1 MGATKATTPAGSKP
15 ADEPSGKTQ
24 YKELGDGAVSGNL
37 TRDPELRYTPG
48 GRAIANMR
56 VASTERHQDP
66 ATGEW
71 HDKGTAFYDVLAW
84 GNQGERCAERLRKGM
99 RVVALGRWQEQ
110 TWADAEGTDR
120 TKVVLTAADIGPS
133 MLFADVQ
140 VARQQRGGG

>member
-1 MGATKATTPAGSKP
+1 MGATNATKPAGQKP

-37 TRDPELRYTPG
+37 TRDPELRYTPA

-56 VASTERHQDP
+56 IASTERHQDP

-71 HDKGTAFYDVLAW
+71 KDQGTAFYDVLAW
-84 GNQGERCAERLRKGM
+84 GNQGERCAEHLRKGM

-110 TWADAEGTDR
+110 TWTDPEGQPRSKT
-120 TKVVLTAADIGPS
+120 VLLAADIGPS
-133 MLFADVQ
+133 LLFADVQ
-140 VARQQRGGG
+140 VQQQQKARK